1 LIDRS
6 NLAIHTPIPIPNAMM
21 MMMYEM
27 DPSAST
33 SGGFPPYR
41 DDDDDTRTNDDDDM
55 ISAAVLPSSSGRPVY
70 SSNSG
75 RRLDRRSGYHHG
87 NSSDDDRDDDE
98 VLVLP
103 ASLRRIFLAGGV
115 AAFLLVVLLAAS
127 TMSVV
132 VVEPDLARPLPG
144 ASHGGRDVAAP
155 DTPLRQRDEQAQD
168 ESATS
173 TSSSSSSSFA
183 SSMVSLVEA
192 FVNETVHIVVDAAN
206 NNNEDS
212 NSGGSSS
219 SGSSPSFSPVVKKTP
234 SPTTTRPVAPP
245 VPAPPT
251 SGPPPSAPSSP
262 SSSTETE
269 ASPTTAPDA
278 NGIKEG
284 TVNGVAYYSCRATSN
299 VEKTILLFHG
309 ASFTKEQWKESGILQ
324 SLCSQSTLT
333 TYAFDMS
340 VSSTADDLK
349 ALMDTM
355 LQSNLIASLP
365 VNAIVTPSASGSMV
379 VDWGERTTAASN
391 GSSAFAPMIN
401 YWKLWVPVASPAVAY
416 VSPKSLLSS
425 MFPNIDIL
433 AVHGDQDTSG
443 GRVMG
448 LLETYANAT
457 GVTISGGHACY
468 MQSPDDFVKA
478 VLAEVM

>member
-1 LIDRS
+1 M
-6 NLAIHTPIPIPNAMM
+6 TMT
-21 MMMYEM
+21 MYNEI

-33 SGGFPPYR
+33 AAAAGFPPYR
-41 DDDDDTRTNDDDDM
+41 DDEDTRTHDDDNM
-55 ISAAVLPSSSGRPVY
+55 ISAADGSDDDEDDNERVVLPS
-70 SSNSG
+70 
-75 RRLDRRSGYHHG
+75 
-87 NSSDDDRDDDE
+87 
-98 VLVLP
+98 
-103 ASLRRIFLAGGV
+103 ASLRRIFIAGGV

-127 TMSVV
+127 TLSVPA
-132 VVEPDLARPLPG
+132 VVEPGISVTLPG
-144 ASHGGRDVAAP
+144 SSHGERDAAAP
-155 DTPLRQRDEQAQD
+155 DTLRQRDEQALD
-168 ESATS
+168 ENAT
-173 TSSSSSSSFA
+173 SSSSSFA

-206 NNNEDS
+206 NNNNEGNDS
-212 NSGGSSS
+212 NSSS
-219 SGSSPSFSPVVKKTP
+219 SGSSPSFSPIVKKTP
-234 SPTTTRPVAPP
+234 SPTTTRPVASP
-245 VPAPPT
+245 VAASPT
-251 SGPPPSAPSSP
+251 SDTPPSASPPSSP
-262 SSSTETE
+262 SATSTE

-278 NGIKEG
+278 NGIKQG

-379 VDWGERTTAASN
+379 VDWGLRTTAASN
-391 GSSAFAPMIN
+391 GSSSSSFAPMSN

-425 MFPNIDIL
+425 MFPNIQIL

>member
-1 LIDRS
+1 
-6 NLAIHTPIPIPNAMM
+6 MM
-21 MMMYEM
+21 MLYEI

-33 SGGFPPYR
+33 SSSGFPPYR
-41 DDDDDTRTNDDDDM
+41 DDGDDSRRTRDDDM
-55 ISAAVLPSSSGRPVY
+55 ISAADDGSDEDDNERAVLPSS
-70 SSNSG
+70 
-75 RRLDRRSGYHHG
+75 L
-87 NSSDDDRDDDE
+87 
-98 VLVLP
+98 
-103 ASLRRIFLAGGV
+103 LRRIFVAGGV
-115 AAFLLVVLLAAS
+115 AAFLSVALLAAS
-127 TMSVV
+127 TLSAAA
-132 VVEPDLARPLPG
+132 VVEPGLARPLPG
-144 ASHGGRDVAAP
+144 MSLGGRDAGGP
-155 DTPLRQRDEQAQD
+155 GTLRQRDEQEQD
-168 ESATS
+168 ENAT
-173 TSSSSSSSFA
+173 SSSSSSFA
-183 SSMVSLVEA
+183 SAMVGLVQE

-206 NNNEDS
+206 NNEGD
-212 NSGGSSS
+212 NSSGSSS
-219 SGSSPSFSPVVKKTP
+219 SSGGSSPSFSPIVKKTP

-245 VPAPPT
+245 VAAPPT
-251 SGPPPSAPSSP
+251 SDPAPPSASPPPPPSSP
-262 SSSTETE
+262 STSTE

-349 ALMDTM
+349 ALMDVM

-379 VDWGERTTAASN
+379 VDWGERTTAAASNN
-391 GSSAFAPMIN
+391 GSSSSSSSFAPMSS

-448 LLETYANAT
+448 LLETYAGAK

-478 VLAEVM
+478 VLAEVV